1 MEDLKIKKMYS
12 SVHKHE
18 GEGITIENNIE
29 KIKWVWYILFEYN
42 KYNKLNLKEVL
53 LWKER

>member
-1 MEDLKIKKMYS
+1 MYS

-42 KYNKLNLKEVL
+42 NYNKLNLKEVL